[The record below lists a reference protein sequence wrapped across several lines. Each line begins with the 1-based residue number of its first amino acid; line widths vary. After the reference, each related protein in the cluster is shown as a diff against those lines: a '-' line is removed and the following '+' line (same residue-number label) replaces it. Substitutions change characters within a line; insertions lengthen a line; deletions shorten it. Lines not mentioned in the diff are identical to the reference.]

1 MLNTNQ
7 EACVRAAMTLAILGM
22 ISVVLLAACTMD
34 ESELGTGSSSKGA
47 IVDFVPILR
56 DLSGVD
62 EIKTAFN
69 QDVGQPRVILLL
81 SPT

>member
-1 MLNTNQ
+1 M
-7 EACVRAAMTLAILGM
+7 RGM
-22 ISVVLLAACTMD
+22 IGSAIRITTVGGTLFTVLAACTMD

>member
-1 MLNTNQ
+1 M
-7 EACVRAAMTLAILGM
+7 RGM
-22 ISVVLLAACTMD
+22 IGSAIRITTVGGILFTVLAACTMD

>member
-1 MLNTNQ
+1 MIGSAIRLTAVGGILCTVLV
-7 EACVRAAMTLAILGM
+7 ACAV
-22 ISVVLLAACTMD
+22 D
-34 ESELGTGSSSKGA
+34 ESELGTGPSSTGA
-47 IVDFVPILR
+47 IVASVPVLH

-69 QDVGQPRVILLL
+69 QDMGQPRVFLLL

>member
-1 MLNTNQ
+1 MIG
-7 EACVRAAMTLAILGM
+7 LAIRLIAVGG
-22 ISVVLLAACTMD
+22 ILFTVLAACAID
-34 ESELGTGSSSKGA
+34 ESEPGTGPSSKGA
-47 IVDFVPILR
+47 IADFIPILH

-69 QDVGQPRVILLL
+69 QDMGQPRVILLL